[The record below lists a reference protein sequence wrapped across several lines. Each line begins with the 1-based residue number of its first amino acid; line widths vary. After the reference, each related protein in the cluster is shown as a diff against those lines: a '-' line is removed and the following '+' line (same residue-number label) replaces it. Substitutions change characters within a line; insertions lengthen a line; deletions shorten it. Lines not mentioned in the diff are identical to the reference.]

1 MNSLQGVLL
10 RDRVELCLA
19 SAMQLTSW
27 VHTEW
32 PLWHYQLLEILPGV
46 PVIPDTAVQTQKE
59 FIIINTKDTMYT
71 HT

>member
-1 MNSLQGVLL
+1 MCIAYLLGVLL
-10 RDRVELCLA
+10 RDRVEPCLA

-32 PLWHYQLLEILPGV
+32 PSWHYQLLEILPGV

-59 FIIINTKDTMYT
+59 FNTKDTMYT